1 MLNHNHV
8 KCKRFGQWLIEH
20 RNQQCWTQY
29 ELAAKLNVSRNSV
42 HRWEIGEV
50 MPSKANLQKI
60 AELFGVTVQEIFMA
74 IEQRKR
80 TEAENEPGTLRA
92 AEQNPAYMMQEGSRK
107 ALEAENSLLRAEN
120 MTLRE
125 RVQKLTAAMKQMIE

>member
-29 ELAAKLNVSRNSV
+29 ELAAKLDVSRNSV

-60 AELFGVTVQEIFMA
+60 AELFGVTVQEILMA
-74 IEQRKR
+74 IEQPER
-80 TEAENEPGTLRA
+80 TEAENESGTLRA
-92 AEQNPAYMMQEGSRK
+92 AEQNPAHTKQEGTRNE
-107 ALEAENSLLRAEN
+107 LEAELSLLRAEN
-120 MTLRE
+120 ITLRE